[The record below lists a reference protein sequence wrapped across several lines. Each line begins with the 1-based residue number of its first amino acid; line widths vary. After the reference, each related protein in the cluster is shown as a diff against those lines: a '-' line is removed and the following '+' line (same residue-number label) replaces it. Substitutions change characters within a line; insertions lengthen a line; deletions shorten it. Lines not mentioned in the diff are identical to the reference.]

1 MVTKTNKGKQILLSK
16 YVLCYDTNSRFINQQ
31 ENRGL
36 LSSLGKIIP
45 TLSKLSIEGDTII

>member
-16 YVLCYDTNSRFINQQ
+16 YVLCYDTNSRFIYQQ

>member
-16 YVLCYDTNSRFINQQ
+16 CVLCYDENSRFINQQ

-36 LSSLGKIIP
+36 LSSLGIIIP